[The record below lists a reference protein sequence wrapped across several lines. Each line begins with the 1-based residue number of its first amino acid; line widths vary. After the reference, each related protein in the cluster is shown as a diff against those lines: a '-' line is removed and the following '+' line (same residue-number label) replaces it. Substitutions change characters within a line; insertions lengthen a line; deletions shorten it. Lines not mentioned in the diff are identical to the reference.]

1 MPLASANVT
10 NETAIVGSTA
20 GAVLAPAGVYTH
32 TIPLPNLAA
41 MTTAAA
47 DLTTGWIPG
56 HRGKILSIQFFTTTL
71 GTGSGASMVLNLEI
85 GTTDLT
91 GGVLT
96 LTLATTTPLGLRIAG
111 TAITALNE
119 FTATDAISLEVAAS
133 GTVFT
138 AGAGY
143 VVLKIQNLD
152 G

>member
-1 MPLASANVT
+1 MPNATTDLT
-10 NETAIVGSTA
+10 NPTALVGSNA
-20 GAVLAPAGVYTH
+20 GQVLAPGGVYTH

-56 HRGKILSIQFFTTTL
+56 HRGKILSTQFFTTTL
-71 GTGSGASMVLNLEI
+71 GTGSGASQVLNLEI
-85 GTTDLT
+85 GTTDVT

-96 LTLATTTPLGLRIAG
+96 LTLATTTPLGVRIAG
-111 TAITALNE
+111 TAVTANNE
-119 FTATDAISLEVAAS
+119 FTATDSISLEVAAS
-133 GTVFT
+133 GTAFT

-143 VVLKIQNLD
+143 VVVKIQNLD

>member
-1 MPLASANVT
+1 MPAATSYET
-10 NETAIVGSTA
+10 NKTALVGSQ
-20 GAVLAPAGVYTH
+20 GDGVLAPAGYVPWI
-32 TIPLPNLAA
+32 IPIQLAS

-47 DLTTGWIPG
+47 DLITGFVPG
-56 HRGKILSIQFFTTTL
+56 FRGKIVSAQFFTTTL
-71 GTGSGASMVLNLEI
+71 GTGSGASQVLNFEI

-96 LTLATTTPLGLRIAG
+96 LTLATTTPLGNRIAA
-111 TAITALNE
+111 TAITANNE

-138 AGAGY
+138 AGNGHI
-143 VVLKIQNLD
+143 VVMLQNYD